1 MNVLV
6 DKVAKNDSKR
16 TYRLPYRKGGKDYN
30 ILMAVMNLL
39 MDVRLL
45 HVKVSWGKNVK
56 GKTNKT
62 PNRAQIRGPG
72 KRPI

>member
-1 MNVLV
+1 MIVKELTGYHTE
-6 DKVAKNDSKR
+6 KVVK
-16 TYRLPYRKGGKDYN
+16 TN

-72 KRPI
+72 KGPI